1 MRSPT
6 IAKNYAEALFQAAE
20 ATGDTAHFAAA
31 IEGVAGAIEAEPT
44 IRMMLETPRVPKPRK
59 AELLAKALKGKVA
72 DSFVRF
78 LGAVIRR
85 GRQGLIPLMR
95 DQYLALVD
103 VKLNRVHAGVT
114 LAKPADKKLQDEIKK
129 RLTEVMGKEVI
140 PHLHEDPA
148 ILGGAIV
155 RVGDRIMDGSLRR
168 RMVALRRQ
176 MLKG

>member
-1 MRSPT
+1 LRNPT
-6 IAKNYAEALFQAAE
+6 IAKNYAEALFQVSEAAGE
-20 ATGDTAHFAAA
+20 TSHFAVVFD
-31 IEGVAGAIEAEPT
+31 GVAGAIETEPK
-44 IRMMLETPRVPKPRK
+44 IRMMLASPRVPKPKK

-103 VKLNRVHAGVT
+103 VKLNRVHAGIT
-114 LAKPADKKLQDEIKK
+114 LAKAADQKLQDEIKR
-129 RLTEVMGKEVI
+129 RLGEVMGKDVI
-140 PHLHEDPA
+140 PHMHEDPA

-168 RMVALRRQ
+168 KMVALRRQ
-176 MLKG
+176 MLG